1 MHRHPKVKLT
11 DSLQNG
17 SSINNQKFSTQPK
30 IEMSQLEYLRQMEDR
45 LANSQKD
52 MEMRL
57 SNSQN
62 ELVNRLANSQKELRE
77 DKRDMEMR
85 LSKSQNESENRLAN
99 SLEELKKD
107 LKSSLSKSEEN
118 LKSHINLSHWKV
130 VVSVFAAGFGGM
142 AVFEG
147 FGFQILYPWNRAN
160 TP

>member
-1 MHRHPKVKLT
+1 
-11 DSLQNG
+11 
-17 SSINNQKFSTQPK
+17 
-30 IEMSQLEYLRQMEDR
+30 MSQLEYLRQMED
-45 LANSQKD
+45 
-52 MEMRL
+52 
-57 SNSQN
+57 
-62 ELVNRLANSQKELRE
+62 RLANSQKELRE

-107 LKSSLSKSEEN
+107 LKSSQEELKKDLKSSQSKSEEN
-118 LKSHINLSHWKV
+118 LKSHMNLSHWKV
-130 VVSVFAAGFGGM
+130 LVSVFAAGFGGM